1 LQEKAHKS
9 ETEKDV
15 GVYVHVPFCARIC
28 PYCDFA
34 VEPAP
39 ELLRDP
45 SAEAFRDRE
54 DRTVSALIAELEA
67 RQPDFAGRRLS
78 TLYFGGGTPGLLRAD
93 SLARL
98 HEAVGSAF
106 ASSPLSPSSLSWT
119 APASSEAVEV
129 TLEVNPSTL
138 ERDRLKDFADQ
149 AGINRLSVGVQSFD
163 DSVLKALGRAHR
175 ADEIHRTLQA
185 ARAAGF
191 DNLSVDLMFAVLHQT
206 PAMLESDLQAILA
219 FGPEHVST
227 YELVHEP
234 GTPFGRAAEAGR
246 LDTFDED
253 GAADMLLRIEA
264 VLGGAGYERYELT
277 NFAQPGRA
285 SRHNQR
291 YWARQPV
298 LAIGPGAHST
308 DPAAPGQPFG
318 RRVGNEKSWSAWLER
333 IEAGRAGAP
342 ESEEILDAAQ
352 ARSEAFFLGLRTRA
366 GVSAEAIRTEFGG
379 GPRSFYPEAIERMV
393 GAGLMVESV
402 EGDLALTARGRL
414 LADEVAAAFVAEEA
428 PAR

>member
-1 LQEKAHKS
+1 MQEKAHKS
-9 ETEKDV
+9 EREKDV

-45 SAEAFRDRE
+45 AAEVFRDRE

-67 RQPDFAGRRLS
+67 RRPDFAGRRLS

-98 HEAVGSAF
+98 REAVGSAF
-106 ASSPLSPSSLSWT
+106 PPLPK
-119 APASSEAVEV
+119 AESESGAAVEV

-138 ERDRLKDFADQ
+138 ERDRLKAFAEQ

-175 ADEIHRTLQA
+175 VDEIHRTLQA

-206 PAMLESDLQAILA
+206 PAMLEADLQAILA

-234 GTPFGRAAEAGR
+234 GTPFGRAAEAGQ
-246 LDTFDED
+246 LDPFDED
-253 GAADMLLRIEA
+253 GAADMLLRIES

-308 DPAAPGQPFG
+308 DPAGPGRPFG
-318 RRVGNEKSWSAWLER
+318 RRVGNEKSWSLWLER
-333 IEAGRAGAP
+333 IEAGGALAP
-342 ESEEILDAAQ
+342 GTEEILDAGQ

-366 GVSAEAIRTEFGG
+366 GVSAEDIQAEFGG
-379 GPRSFYPEAIERMV
+379 RPRSFYPEAIERMV

-414 LADEVAAAFVAEEA
+414 LADEVAAAFVAAEA

>member
-1 LQEKAHKS
+1 MQEKAHKS

-106 ASSPLSPSSLSWT
+106 P
-119 APASSEAVEV
+119 PALDAESELDTAVEV

-138 ERDRLKDFADQ
+138 ERDRLKAFADQ

-175 ADEIHRTLQA
+175 VDEIHRTLQA

-191 DNLSVDLMFAVLHQT
+191 ENLSVDLMFAVLHQN
-206 PAMLESDLQAILA
+206 PAMLEADLQAILA

-227 YELVHEP
+227 YELVPEP
-234 GTPFGRAAEAGR
+234 GTPFGRAAEAGQ

-253 GAADMLLRIEA
+253 GAADMLLRIES

-342 ESEEILDAAQ
+342 ESEEILDAGQ

-393 GAGLMVESV
+393 GVGLMVESV
-402 EGDLALTARGRL
+402 EGDLALTAQGRL

-428 PAR
+428 LAR

>member
-1 LQEKAHKS
+1 MQEKAHKS

-106 ASSPLSPSSLSWT
+106 P
-119 APASSEAVEV
+119 PALDTESELDTAVEV

-138 ERDRLKDFADQ
+138 ERDRLKAFADQ

-175 ADEIHRTLQA
+175 VDEIHRTLQA

-191 DNLSVDLMFAVLHQT
+191 ENLSVDLMFAVLHQT
-206 PAMLESDLQAILA
+206 PAMLESDLEAILA

-246 LDTFDED
+246 LDPFDED

-342 ESEEILDAAQ
+342 ETEEILDAGQ

-402 EGDLALTARGRL
+402 EGDLALTGRGRL

-428 PAR
+428 LAR